1 MTFWLPFFPN
11 DLTKLISKGFKPTG
25 DIVYYKQK
33 NNRLCT
39 YFAASTCIA
48 YNVGIK
54 MTQDEVL
61 ELWKEHTIANGK
73 QTALKLAERHWLT
86 AYEVDIKDWL
96 RRGSQ
101 WAISVSLSVPPEFYL
116 DGQDGKVDKDYDKK
130 LGVGHQVCL
139 YRKGKRIIAINSW
152 WKQEIDI
159 TDQIL
164 NMIKNKSISTWIIIA

>member
-11 DLTKLISKGFKPTG
+11 DLTKLISKGFKPSK

-48 YNVGIK
+48 YNTGIK
-54 MTQDEVL
+54 MTLEEIL
-61 ELWKEHTIANGK
+61 ELWKDHTIANGK
-73 QTALKLAERHWLT
+73 QTALKLAERYDLKV
-86 AYEVDIKDWL
+86 YEVDIKDWI

-116 DGQDGKVDKDYDKK
+116 DGQDGKVGKNYDKK
-130 LGVGHQVCL
+130 LWTWHQVCL

-152 WKQEIDI
+152 WIPEIDI
-159 TDQIL
+159 TDQIMD
-164 NMIKNKSISTWIIIA
+164 MIQKKSISAWIIIV